1 MNTRYGISKWGGTQ
15 PTGLATILA
24 SGPGQMPSIVEAMG
38 DVVQPQDGPR
48 TGAKI
53 MAVDQ
58 WAWFSDPKKVAFLRR
73 MVSECAAD
81 PRMRWFVVNNV
92 LKPSGV
98 EPRDYPRQCAALL
111 RYVQEHIY
119 YANEDGEQVQ
129 TPWRT
134 LSAGTGDCDDSAVL
148 LATMA
153 AAIDLPCRFVL
164 AGKRGGRGKLVRWVE
179 GTPFPSGLRAF
190 HIYCEL
196 GTPASKAAVWY
207 PAEPT
212 VKGAPLG
219 YDIVLHG
226 LNVDRWGR
234 PFVPPSHGGPAVDD
248 IPGYMPV
255 RGGAKPQFYGAL
267 GETVMG
273 DEETFFSTRFWQG
286 MAMRLFEGAVGA
298 VVTVVALEAFD
309 RYRRRRK

>member
-1 MNTRYGISKWGGTQ
+1 MGQTPGIVRQFGDPVT
-15 PTGLATILA
+15 LLE
-24 SGPGQMPSIVEAMG
+24 GPS
-38 DVVQPQDGPR
+38 
-48 TGAKI
+48 TSAKI
-53 MAVDQ
+53 YAVDQ

-73 MVSECAAD
+73 MVFECSAD

-92 LKPSGV
+92 LKPAGA

-111 RYVQEHIY
+111 RYVQNNVY

-134 LSAGTGDCDDSAVL
+134 LEAGTGDCDDAAVL

-153 AAIDLPCRFVL
+153 ASIDLPCRFVL
-164 AGKRGGRGKLVRWVE
+164 AGKKYGQGKMVRWVE
-179 GTPFPSGLRAF
+179 GTSFPTGLRAF

-196 GTPASKAAVWY
+196 GTPASKAAQWF

-226 LNVDRWGR
+226 LSVDRWGR
-234 PFVPPSHGGPAVDD
+234 PFLPPTHGGPRPEE
-248 IPGYMPV
+248 IPGYLPA
-255 RGGAKPQFYGAL
+255 RGGVKPQFYGTL
-267 GETVMG
+267 GSGGDVVG
-273 DEETFFSTRFWQG
+273 DEERFFSQKFWQG
-286 MAMRLFEGAVGA
+286 MAMRLFEGAIGA